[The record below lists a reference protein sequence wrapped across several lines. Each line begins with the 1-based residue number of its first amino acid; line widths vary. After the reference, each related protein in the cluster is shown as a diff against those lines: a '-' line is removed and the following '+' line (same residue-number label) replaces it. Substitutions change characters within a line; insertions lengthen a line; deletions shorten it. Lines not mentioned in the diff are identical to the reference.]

1 MELAQGEGP
10 GADFTQGWP
19 GWRECGRLEGTHA
32 FLLSDATDS
41 REVSVLLECHII
53 SEKSTKS
60 LLLQGKIQ
68 GVCSPSKCHCSVPEG
83 SDTDSFARLNGLG
96 SPFGIET

>member
-1 MELAQGEGP
+1 MQLAQGEGP

-68 GVCSPSKCHCSVPEG
+68 GVCSPSKCHCSEPSTCYWNVL
-83 SDTDSFARLNGLG
+83 FWLNGLG
-96 SPFGIET
+96 SPLGI